1 MGLSTQAEVFPSHFL
16 SYCPEV
22 LFPFRK
28 LISAWQSGSV
38 VVFKGNEKDKFLVP
52 RMPTKCTV
60 MKQQMPTYN
69 EVGGC
74 IDRWRQL

>member
-1 MGLSTQAEVFPSHFL
+1 MVG
-16 SYCPEV
+16 
-22 LFPFRK
+22 
-28 LISAWQSGSV
+28 V

-60 MKQQMPTYN
+60 LKQQMPAHD

-74 IDRWRQL
+74 VDRWRQL